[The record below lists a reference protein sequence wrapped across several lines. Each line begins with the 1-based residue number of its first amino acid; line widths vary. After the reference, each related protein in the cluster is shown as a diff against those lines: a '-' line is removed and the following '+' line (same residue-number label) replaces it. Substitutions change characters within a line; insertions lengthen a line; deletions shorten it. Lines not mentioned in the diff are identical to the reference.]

1 MTHYNPVSVA
11 EVTLFLEEFSR
22 GNKKAL
28 DKLFPIVYEELQR
41 GAHKLKQ
48 QFFNLD
54 TFNTTAIVHET
65 YLKLI
70 QAGSVDVKS
79 RAHFFHI
86 AARAMRQILINAS
99 LRKQALKRG
108 VNPKPLPVDEL
119 DNKLELSDRTAE
131 DLLLLNDALKKLE
144 IQDERQAQIVEC
156 RFFGGMTIEETA
168 LALNI
173 SPATVKRSWNLAKSW
188 LYVVLSEQ

>member
-1 MTHYNPVSVA
+1 MTHHSTVSVA

-28 DKLFPIVYEELQR
+28 DKLFPIVYDELQR
-41 GAHKLKQ
+41 GAHKMKQ

-70 QAGSVDVKS
+70 HAGSVDVKS
-79 RAHFFHI
+79 RSHFFHI

-108 VNPKPLPVDEL
+108 VNPRPLPVDEL